1 MSGSILPDPPADSE
15 LARWVKDGDQL
26 EPSHSNII
34 AIDAPDEPY
43 GLRVQLDDPVNGY
56 LIDLFYDD
64 TRLARTVVDD
74 RETAG
79 QIAAELAAAA
89 PELRE
94 LDGRPGLG
102 PERIDRIEVKS
113 ERESPPTPDE
123 WDEQEEEWENALQ
136 EAYDDAEIPRSK
148 GSLVIKTIDG
158 RDYYYL
164 QWREGDT
171 VTSQYVAPASPAR

>member
-1 MSGSILPDPPADSE
+1 MNRSILSDPPANSE
-15 LARWVKDGDQL
+15 LARWIEEGSRL
-26 EPSHSNII
+26 EPSHSNIV
-34 AIDAPDEPY
+34 AIDAPNEPY
-43 GLRVQLDDPVNGY
+43 GLRVQLDDPVHGY
-56 LIDLFYDD
+56 LIDLYYED

-94 LDGRPGLG
+94 LNERPGLG
-102 PERIDRIEVKS
+102 PERIDRVEIEA
-113 ERESPPTPDE
+113 EQESPPTPDE
-123 WDEQEEEWENALQ
+123 WSDQESEWEDALQ
-136 EAYDDAEIPRSK
+136 DTYDDADIPRSK
-148 GSLVIKTIDG
+148 GSLVTKTIDG

-171 VTSQYVAPASPAR
+171 VTSQYVAPASPAQ